1 MFGIWGHPKAAEI
14 TYYGLHAMQHRG
26 QDGAGIVVSDGE
38 QLKLH
43 KDIGLVNDVFKRVE
57 FNRLDGFAAISHV
70 RNATQDDGNFDNV
83 QPLVFRSL
91 KGSTAIAHNGKIMNA
106 KKIRSS
112 LEESGSIFQTTS
124 DTEVL
129 AHLMKKNGVR
139 TTEDG
144 IINGLKQL
152 ICAYIFVILIE
163 NKMYFVFDLRMI
175 RDISILS

>member
-57 FNRLDGFAAISHV
+57 FDRLNGFAAIGHV

-106 KKIRSS
+106 KKIRSA
-112 LEESGSIFQTTS
+112 LEESGDRKSTRLNSSHVASSYAVFC
-124 DTEVL
+124 L
-129 AHLMKKNGVR
+129 KKKNVR
-139 TTEDG
+139 IGEY
-144 IINGLKQL
+144 
-152 ICAYIFVILIE
+152 A
-163 NKMYFVFDLRMI
+163 
-175 RDISILS
+175 RDDDRRVQDE